1 METDTFVSLPSEIV
15 IAYCLLHA
23 AAGVHGHALP
33 AGEQRAAPA
42 PSITASSVIAH
53 NGHGNLWTRHH
64 LHTGRKYN
72 LSLSGCL
79 G

>member
-23 AAGVHGHALP
+23 AAGVHGHALQLESR
-33 AGEQRAAPA
+33 EQHPA

-53 NGHGNLWTRHH
+53 NGHGNLWTWAPSP
-64 LHTGRKYN
+64 YWAEI
-72 LSLSGCL
+72 
-79 G
+79 

>member
-23 AAGVHGHALP
+23 AAGVQCARP
-33 AGEQRAAPA
+33 RAAAGEQRAAPA

-53 NGHGNLWTRHH
+53 NRHGNLWTRHH
-64 LHTGRKYN
+64 LHTGRIYN
-72 LSLSGCL
+72 LSLSGC
-79 G
+79 

>member
-23 AAGVHGHALP
+23 AAGVLCTATRWQLESR
-33 AGEQRAAPA
+33 EQHPA

-53 NGHGNLWTRHH
+53 NGHGNLRTGHH

-72 LSLSGCL
+72 LSGC
-79 G
+79 